1 MGWEMVDCIHM
12 HVLKLSKEALGF
24 VGYVALTT
32 NEMTNVDNQSWVLVH
47 GYMW

>member
-1 MGWEMVDCIHM
+1 VGWEMVNCIHQY
-12 HVLKLSKEALGF
+12 VLKLSKEALGF

-32 NEMTNVDNQSWVLVH
+32 NKMTNVDNQSWVLIH

>member
-1 MGWEMVDCIHM
+1 
-12 HVLKLSKEALGF
+12 VLKLSKKDLGF

-32 NEMTNVDNQSWVLVH
+32 NEMTNVDNQSWVLVY